1 MARPRTPT
9 AIQEL
14 KGAFKKDPQRARSD
28 EPKSNGPLGAPPLGF
43 NEDPELQAT
52 WHELEGMVAAR
63 VLSKA
68 DRWLVEL
75 ACRTMRDVRRGQA
88 LASERNLLLSCLS
101 RMGLTPA
108 DRSKIAV
115 PKETEELDELAALA
129 AEGKASR
136 VLKPN

>member
-9 AIQEL
+9 SIQEL
-14 KGAFKKDPQRARSD
+14 KGAYKKDPQRFKDREE
-28 EPKSNGPLGAPPLGF
+28 EPKPEGPLGAPPFGF
-43 NEDPELQAT
+43 DE
-52 WHELEGMVAAR
+52 ELEAIWREIDGMVPAR
-63 VLSKA
+63 VLTIA

-75 ACRTMRDVRRGQA
+75 ACRTMRDVRQGSA

-108 DRSKIAV
+108 DRSRIAV
-115 PKETEELDELAALA
+115 PKQTEETDELAALA
-129 AEGKASR
+129 AEGKASH